1 MGGVI
6 YPALRNN
13 LGKMS
18 YLCGEMKNLV
28 SNLALTTKS
37 IVKLALLTHRAPAP
51 EKPQGEV
58 LIVMGNGPSLSDAI
72 AQSGDVMA
80 RYPLLA
86 VNFAALTD
94 EFFRLK
100 PRYYLMADPVF
111 FAADGNG
118 NLRKLRENLGRV
130 DWPMTLYVPFGAGN
144 LPCADNSNVTVSRF
158 NFVGLGGFRWF
169 ERLVYGSGRGIPRP
183 RNVLIPAIMAGIRAG
198 YKTIYLVG
206 ADHSWT
212 RTLAVDE
219 DNTVVSI
226 QPHFYEDNEEER
238 KRVRA
243 VYKNIRLHEVIY
255 SFYVAFKSYF
265 AVRRYADSVGVKIY
279 NSTSGSFIDAF
290 ERRPLPKA

>member
-1 MGGVI
+1 
-6 YPALRNN
+6 
-13 LGKMS
+13 
-18 YLCGEMKNLV
+18 MKQTAMKRVKDFAANF
-28 SNLALTTKS
+28 ALTAKS
-37 IVKLALLTHRAPAP
+37 VVKLALLTRRVPRPEAP
-51 EKPQGEV
+51 EGTT
-58 LIVMGNGPSLSDAI
+58 LIVMGNGPSLSEVI
-72 AQSGDVMA
+72 AGESEALA
-80 RYPLLA
+80 RFPLLA

-111 FAADGNG
+111 FAADGNE

-130 DWPMTLYVPFGAGN
+130 DWQMTLYVPFGAVN
-144 LPCADNSNVTVSRF
+144 LPCAENNNVTISRF

-169 ERLVYGSGRGIPRP
+169 ERMVYGSGRGIPRP

-198 YKTIYLVG
+198 YKKIYLVG

-265 AVRRYADSVGVKIY
+265 AVRRYADSVGVEIY
-279 NSTSGSFIDAF
+279 NSTPGSFIDAF
-290 ERRPLPKA
+290 ERRPLPSE